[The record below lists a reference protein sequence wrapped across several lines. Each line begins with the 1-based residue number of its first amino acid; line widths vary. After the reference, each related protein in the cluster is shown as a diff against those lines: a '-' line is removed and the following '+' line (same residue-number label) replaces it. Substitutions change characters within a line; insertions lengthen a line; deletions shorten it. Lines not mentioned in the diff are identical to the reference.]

1 MWHGMQH
8 GNETHEHDDNID
20 IIRALITRTT
30 IIHMATSSRRDT
42 LSPRG
47 ITKNKVFESRFLKNN
62 SNIKL
67 LCLYLPLRDRALLGG
82 EADADLDD
90 PAAVRLVGD
99 GIALVVDLLERFLH
113 STVEFQ
119 LHDVDGGVGL
129 HEDIHPALCRT
140 HLGVDIDVEE

>member
-47 ITKNKVFESRFLKNN
+47 ITKNKVFENRFLKNN
-62 SNIKL
+62 YKYKTL
-67 LCLYLPLRDRALLGG
+67 MPLS
-82 EADADLDD
+82 
-90 PAAVRLVGD
+90 
-99 GIALVVDLLERFLH
+99 
-113 STVEFQ
+113 ST
-119 LHDVDGGVGL
+119 
-129 HEDIHPALCRT
+129 P
-140 HLGVDIDVEE
+140 

>member
-30 IIHMATSSRRDT
+30 IIHMTTSSRRDT

-47 ITKNKVFESRFLKNN
+47 ITKNKVFKNRFLKNN

-67 LCLYLPLRDRALLGG
+67 LCLYFPLRDRALLGG
-82 EADADLDD
+82 EADADFYNA
-90 PAAVRLVGD
+90 AAVGFVWD
-99 GIALVVDLLERFLH
+99 GIALVVDLAQCLLH
-113 STVEFQ
+113 GTVEFQ
-119 LHDVDGGVGL
+119 LHDVYGGVGL
-129 HEDIHPALCRT
+129 HEDVHPALCRA